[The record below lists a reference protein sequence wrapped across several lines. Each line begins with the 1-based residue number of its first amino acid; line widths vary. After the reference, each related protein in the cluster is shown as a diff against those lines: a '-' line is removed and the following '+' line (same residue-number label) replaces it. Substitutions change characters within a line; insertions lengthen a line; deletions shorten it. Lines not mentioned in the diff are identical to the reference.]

1 MCSRRPDLSC
11 AADRATADAQMYK
24 NDWLGKERQRSEIRI
39 SMYNWQPNLIGT
51 PWVIYLQNLTQES
64 WKENIPI
71 CRNMMKHI
79 YWNYR
84 FGHDHHPPWKPWR
97 LNNLAIIRV
106 KCTVGTWTCSAVS
119 NRSINLETGH
129 LAPRT
134 CEPVHP
140 RSSPV
145 LHGLHGTVRPRFA
158 TVNPDLLQLPRFVF
172 PFLIYFGW
180 IFEKS

>member
-39 SMYNWQPNLIGT
+39 SMYSWQPNLIGT

-97 LNNLAIIRV
+97 LNNLAIITIVPAFLSHSSFPLLIFLYRFSPHKPHSQPAQRV
-106 KCTVGTWTCSAVS
+106 NVCWWGKKIMERRSLNMARSFDVHKKKTACYKLRSA
-119 NRSINLETGH
+119 
-129 LAPRT
+129 
-134 CEPVHP
+134 
-140 RSSPV
+140 
-145 LHGLHGTVRPRFA
+145 A
-158 TVNPDLLQLPRFVF
+158 T
-172 PFLIYFGW
+172 
-180 IFEKS
+180 